1 MNTPNMIRALLME
14 PEEIAILIPT
24 LNEELSISQVIKAG
38 SLYSNNILILDGYSS
53 DSTVEI
59 AINEGAK
66 IVFQEGNGKGNAIY
80 DGLKQIN
87 GKIKVIVIVDGDS
100 TYDISSIPDLIKP
113 IINNSADLVV
123 GNRIGGII
131 VPGAFT
137 RVNWFGNKIISKIIC
152 LLYGLDNIDI
162 LSGFRAISVDLLP
175 LYLSN
180 MKYNGFETETE
191 MIALTKKNGSRIE
204 SVPIKYS
211 PRLQGSK
218 SKLSPFKDGFRI
230 LKAAFLIKFQKL
242 AGDQNHQ

>member
-113 IINNSADLVV
+113 II
-123 GNRIGGII
+123 
-131 VPGAFT
+131 
-137 RVNWFGNKIISKIIC
+137 
-152 LLYGLDNIDI
+152 
-162 LSGFRAISVDLLP
+162 
-175 LYLSN
+175 
-180 MKYNGFETETE
+180 
-191 MIALTKKNGSRIE
+191 
-204 SVPIKYS
+204 
-211 PRLQGSK
+211 
-218 SKLSPFKDGFRI
+218 
-230 LKAAFLIKFQKL
+230 
-242 AGDQNHQ
+242 